1 MTGHPPL
8 RALVVSS
15 HAQRGGSEGYLAR
28 LVAALPASVQPEVV
42 CLERGPLVDALEAA
56 GVPTSVIETGRR
68 LGLARSAVRLRRH
81 IARQRPDVVHAN
93 GVKAA
98 LVCAIAVAGRSEPV
112 LWVKHDHSWD
122 GRLGRAVAGR
132 CRLVV
137 GVSSSVLAAV
147 QGATETRVVPPGVDV
162 EPVDP
167 AIARPELRALVGA
180 GADAVV
186 LVAVGRL
193 DSAKGFDTAIDVL
206 AALDREHAGHRFREA
221 RLVLVGGDDPRQPDV
236 AASLIA
242 RASALGLAERVH
254 LVGHRTD
261 AHRLIA
267 GADVVLVTSR
277 AVDARGMGREG
288 FGLVAAEA
296 LALGVPVVGFRD
308 GATPEVVGTAG
319 VLVDPGDVVALA
331 DGVHRV
337 LSAPALRDELV
348 AAGRQQSLRF
358 ATKDWVAAM
367 VTAYADVTVAS
378 GTR

>member
-1 MTGHPPL
+1 MM

-15 HAQRGGSEGYLAR
+15 HAQRGGSEAYLAR
-28 LVAALPASVQPEVV
+28 LVAALPVSVRADVV
-42 CLERGPLVDALEAA
+42 CLERGPLVDTLEAA
-56 GVPTSVIETGRR
+56 GVPTAVVETGRR
-68 LGLARSAVRLRRH
+68 LGMVSAAVRLRRH
-81 IARQRPDVVHAN
+81 IARVRPDVVHAN

-98 LVCAIAVAGRSEPV
+98 LVSAIALAGRREPL

-147 QGATETRVVPPGVDV
+147 QGATETRVVPPGIEI
-162 EPVDP
+162 EPVDS
-167 AIARPELRALVGA
+167 AVARTELRAALGA
-180 GADAVV
+180 GPDAEV
-186 LVAVGRL
+186 LLAAGRL
-193 DSAKGFDTAIDVL
+193 DAAKGFDTAIDAL
-206 AALDREHAGHRFREA
+206 AALGQRHPQT
-221 RLVLVGGDDPRQPDV
+221 RLVVVGGDDPRQPGV
-236 AASLIA
+236 AADLTA
-242 RASALGLAERVH
+242 RAHALGVAERVH
-254 LVGHRTD
+254 LLGHRHD

-296 LALGVPVVGFRD
+296 LALGVPVVGFRA
-308 GATPEVVGTAG
+308 GATPEVVGSGG
-319 VLVDPGDVVALA
+319 VLVEPGDVVALA
-331 DGVHRV
+331 DAVHRV
-337 LSAPALRDELV
+337 LSTPTLRDELV
-348 AAGRQQSLRF
+348 AAGRREALRF

-367 VTAYADVTVAS
+367 VTAYADASGAS